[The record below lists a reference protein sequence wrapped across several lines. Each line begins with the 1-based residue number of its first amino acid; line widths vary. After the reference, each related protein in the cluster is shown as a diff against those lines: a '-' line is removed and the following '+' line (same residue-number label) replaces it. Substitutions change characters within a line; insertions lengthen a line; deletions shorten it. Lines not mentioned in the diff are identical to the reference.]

1 MGIKTNSRDPVG
13 VKNRQTHNALLR
25 LSSNREDAA
34 ALIVVFEEN
43 REAILAA
50 VSHWLGSQRKYE
62 QAGKSV
68 LLAIG
73 QQARYFN
80 PEIDDACEWV
90 RERAYVECR
99 RLRLEIEASSA
110 AYN

>member
-1 MGIKTNSRDPVG
+1 MGIKTNSGDSIDVE
-13 VKNRQTHNALLR
+13 NRQTYDALLR
-25 LSSNREDAA
+25 LSSNREDGA

-62 QAGKSV
+62 QAGKTV

-80 PEIDDACEWV
+80 PEIDDASEWV
-90 RERAYVECR
+90 RERAYLECR
-99 RLRLEIEASSA
+99 RLRLEIESSSA

>member
-1 MGIKTNSRDPVG
+1 MGIKTNSGDSIDVE
-13 VKNRQTHNALLR
+13 NRQTYDALLR
-25 LSSNREDAA
+25 PSSNREDGA

-43 REAILAA
+43 PEAILAA

-62 QAGKSV
+62 QAGKTV

-80 PEIDDACEWV
+80 PEIDDASEWV
-90 RERAYVECR
+90 RERAYLECR
-99 RLRLEIEASSA
+99 RLRLEIESSSA

>member
-1 MGIKTNSRDPVG
+1 MGVKTNSRASVG
-13 VKNRQTHNALLR
+13 VEDRRTYNALLR

-50 VSHWLGSQRKYE
+50 VSHWLGTQWKYE

-80 PEIDDACEWV
+80 PGTDDACEWV
-90 RERAYVECR
+90 RERAYLECR
-99 RLRLEIEASSA
+99 RLRLEIESSSA

>member
-1 MGIKTNSRDPVG
+1 
-13 VKNRQTHNALLR
+13 
-25 LSSNREDAA
+25 
-34 ALIVVFEEN
+34 
-43 REAILAA
+43 
-50 VSHWLGSQRKYE
+50 
-62 QAGKSV
+62 V